1 MIRKIN
7 IAIIED
13 NEIHRMVLN
22 AYLFAKDN
30 VIFSNV
36 DESVDLE
43 YLLCYDIVLV
53 DRILTTRDG
62 EEIVDNLI
70 AKGCNAILYSSG
82 CIPVDCEC
90 IVKSDFAAIDREIE
104 QVIENHYNIN

>member
-43 YLLCYDIVLV
+43 DLLCYDIVL
-53 DRILTTRDG
+53 
-62 EEIVDNLI
+62 VDNLI